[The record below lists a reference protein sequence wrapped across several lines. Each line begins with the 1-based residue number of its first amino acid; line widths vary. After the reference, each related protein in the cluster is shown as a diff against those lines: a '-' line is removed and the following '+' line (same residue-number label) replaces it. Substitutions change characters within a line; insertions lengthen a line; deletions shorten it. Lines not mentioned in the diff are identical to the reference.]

1 MWADETTLQYE
12 GIAEETTDDHYK
24 EAYFKKMP
32 DGRERLSWPGIAY
45 FVVRRKWLRYSD
57 FEARPPV
64 IEEFSF

>member
-1 MWADETTLQYE
+1 LQYE